1 MASLAKK
8 YLLSFSFCGFK
19 CYKICKQNVQKLM
32 LNRTNKQADTEV
44 YVKERKPHNKIQL
57 MVHFTNNCVQI
68 QSYKLTQSHT
78 HTHTHTHTVT
88 QSHTHTHSHTVT
100 QSHIT
105 HSHTVTHTHSHTV
118 THHTQSHITHS
129 HTDTKACV
137 IIIITKA
144 QRHTRKRSIQY
155 ILNMY
160 YNKCPIYLRYRLLLF
175 L

>member
-68 QSYKLTQSHT
+68 QSYKLTQSHSHT
-78 HTHTHTHTVT
+78 HTHTHTHTQSHSHIHTHTVTQSHSHTSHTVT
-88 QSHTHTHSHTVT
+88 QSHTHTVT

-105 HSHTVTHTHSHTV
+105 HSHTSHTV
-118 THHTQSHITHS
+118 TL
-129 HTDTKACV
+129 
-137 IIIITKA
+137 
-144 QRHTRKRSIQY
+144 
-155 ILNMY
+155 IL
-160 YNKCPIYLRYRLLLF
+160 KHV
-175 L
+175 